1 VTSSGLQD
9 VVAAETAIS
18 DIDGQKGVLWY
29 AGYDIKDLS
38 ASCTFEE
45 IIYLLHYLELPGAKQ
60 LDDVVTQLAKERG
73 LDDFTQRL
81 IPTMAEVASPMSMLR
96 TIVSAS
102 SAHDPD
108 GWESPT
114 NDEANM
120 RKAIRLIARIPTMIA
135 GYQRQRSGLEPVE
148 SRPDLSHAA
157 NFLYILSGKE
167 PPAYEARIFDQ
178 CLVLHA
184 DHTMNAST
192 FAARVTAATLA
203 DIHSAITSAIATL
216 KGPLHGGANEQVF
229 AMLIEIDGAGGV
241 GAVERNVKER
251 LMRKEKIMG
260 FGHRVYKTEDPRA
273 TVLRELARGLAAS
286 KSETKWFEMSERVDE
301 VVRAEKGLYPNV
313 DFYAACVYHYLGI
326 PTEQFTTVFSASR
339 VAGWTAHVREQ
350 YRNNRL
356 IRPDSDYIGPAPRA
370 FIPVGERP

>member
-38 ASCTFEE
+38 SSCTFEE
-45 IIYLLHYLELPGAKQ
+45 IIYLLHYLELPGVKQ
-60 LDDVVTQLAKERG
+60 LDEMTAQLAKERG

-108 GWESPT
+108 GWESPE

-120 RKAIRLIARIPTMIA
+120 RKAVRLIARIPTMIA
-135 GYQRQRSGLEPVE
+135 GYQRLRSGLEPVE

-229 AMLIEIDGAGGV
+229 AMLIEIDAAGGV

-260 FGHRVYKTEDPRA
+260 FGHRVYKFEDPRA

-286 KSETKWFEMSERVDE
+286 KSETKWFEMSERADE

-370 FIPVGERP
+370 FIPIGERH